1 MSTDQPSNDPSGPS
15 GPNGPARK
23 PWFRRNQGGV
33 GFHPSSWQGVLVLVA
48 VIAVIAVIVILIK
61 TVVF

>member
-1 MSTDQPSNDPSGPS
+1 LS
-15 GPNGPARK
+15 ARR

-33 GFHPSSWQGVLVLVA
+33 GWHPTSWQGVLVLVLVVA
-48 VIAVIAVIVILIK
+48 AIAGIIILLK